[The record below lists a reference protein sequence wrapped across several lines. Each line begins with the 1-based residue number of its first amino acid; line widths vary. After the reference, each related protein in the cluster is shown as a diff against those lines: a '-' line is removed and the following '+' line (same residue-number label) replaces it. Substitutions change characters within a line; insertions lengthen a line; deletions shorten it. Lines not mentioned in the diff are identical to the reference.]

1 MKGFVDIMCCQFS
14 NNKQGGGEWRWHSHF
29 HENNKGAVMRSFHCI
44 SLVRMMLRKLRI
56 SGARFAVS
64 GSGAIAMGT
73 TVPYAPCMLVNSL
86 KDGLLNINLIN
97 NNYIDVK

>member
-1 MKGFVDIMCCQFS
+1 MSILCDVSFPII
-14 NNKQGGGEWRWHSHF
+14 NKGGGEWRRHSHSMKTY
-29 HENNKGAVMRSFHCI
+29 KGAIMRSFHCI

-64 GSGAIAMGT
+64 GSGAIAMGA
-73 TVPYAPCMLVNSL
+73 APPIPPAMLVNSL
-86 KDGLLNINLIN
+86 NDKLLNINLVN

>member
-1 MKGFVDIMCCQFS
+1 MNIMCCQFS
-14 NNKQGGGEWRWHSHF
+14 NNKQGRGEWRWHSHF

-64 GSGAIAMGT
+64 GSGANAMGT

-86 KDGLLNINLIN
+86 NNELLKINLFN
-97 NNYIDVK
+97 NNYIGVK